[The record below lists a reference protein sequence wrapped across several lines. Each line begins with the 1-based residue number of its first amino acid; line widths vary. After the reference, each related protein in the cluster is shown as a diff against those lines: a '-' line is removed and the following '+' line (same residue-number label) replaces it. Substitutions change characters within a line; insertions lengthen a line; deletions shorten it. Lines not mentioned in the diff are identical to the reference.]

1 MLITDGAPCYP
12 SLSHKFG
19 ARHEACNHS
28 KVGSMRCGDYQSRP
42 YHVVSTRTKG
52 HVNPKLVRRI
62 RLWQWRWMNSKTKS
76 LLEVTGR
83 SLKNRMAMWEGKNIA
98 HLFKRKF
105 PVNYWSSSKNPSISQ
120 GILSENASVV
130 SHSFAMAKTTFYSKR
145 SQPLARLSPRPD
157 VFDPAQCMGAWH
169 TFLMPI
175 ALMLLKSVKFLGMW
189 GSD

>member
-105 PVNYWSSSKNPSISQ
+105 PVNYWSSSKKPFKFPGNVKRECIS
-120 GILSENASVV
+120 
-130 SHSFAMAKTTFYSKR
+130 SFAMAKTTFYSKR